1 MHYFQGSLEHRL
13 GEQRL
18 NTFRELRK
26 LFSGSWGD
34 QCIIFRD
41 QGITDPPRG
50 GGGGPQRN
58 SADFKHQVVGY
69 ETSWTAVT
77 DSNLCRVVHR
87 HCIGEVVVFV
97 Q

>member
-1 MHYFQGSLEHRL
+1 MHYFQGSREHR
-13 GEQRL
+13 
-18 NTFRELRK
+18 
-26 LFSGSWGD
+26 
-34 QCIIFRD
+34 
-41 QGITDPPRG
+41 PPRG
-50 GGGGPQRN
+50 GGGAQRN

-87 HCIGEVVVFV
+87 HCIGEVVVFA